1 MNEDTNNIV
10 RVMASRHSAFYTPLL
25 LSTEPNFMKEIPL
38 ECSYQ
43 VAENSQN
50 VFEMISKGEID
61 IAQSAVSGSWNNEFA
76 KDIVHFAQIN
86 KMDGFFILKR
96 EKSKTMKDFHW
107 SDLIDSEVLADHSK
121 QPLAMFKYACYK
133 KDIDS
138 NKIKLKDAGNPEE
151 MIDAFRDGT
160 GDFIHLQGPAAQQLA
175 FDGTGVIV
183 ASTGRAIGP
192 VAFSSLICTKS
203 FLKTDRFET
212 FLTKFNAGKIYAQN
226 EKPEVIAEIIM
237 EFFPQGIELEALINT
252 IKEYQSLH
260 CWDKEIKISENHY
273 SRALEVFKNDGLE
286 GIFPYSENV
295 VKI

>member
-1 MNEDTNNIV
+1 MSEDTNNKV

-25 LSTEPNFMKEIPL
+25 LATEPNFMKEVPL
-38 ECSYQ
+38 DCSYQ

-50 VFEMISKGEID
+50 VFEMISNGEID
-61 IAQSAVSGSWNNEFA
+61 IAQSAVSGSWNNGFA
-76 KDIVHFAQIN
+76 KDIVHFAGIN

-96 EKSKTMKDFHW
+96 KRSKTMKDFHW
-107 SDLIDSEVLADHSK
+107 SDLTDSEVLADHSK

-133 KDIDS
+133 KDVDS
-138 NKIKLKDAGNPEE
+138 NKIKLKDAGSPEE
-151 MIDAFRDGT
+151 MISAFKEGA

-175 FDGTGVIV
+175 FDGIGDIV

-192 VAFSSLICTKS
+192 VAFSSLICKKS
-203 FLKTDRFET
+203 FLETDRFET
-212 FLTKFNAGKIYAQN
+212 FLRKFIAGKLFAQN
-226 EKPEVIAEIIM
+226 ENAENIADIVM
-237 EFFPQGIELEALINT
+237 EFFTQGIELEVLINT

-260 CWDKEIKISENHY
+260 CWDTKIKISENHY
-273 SRALEVFKNDGLE
+273 NNALEVFKNDGLE